1 MKYAWEDEFHVAPQ
15 GEPTA
20 ESRYAAKEPVT
31 DMELEFSIPVAELPT
46 CQVGTGEGKKKSEEQ
61 KDRHRL
67 LKRMMLAPA
76 VCCVALSTLFGS
88 VSGSPSMD
96 VPLPEGGGTVITE
109 PVGGDEFPSLPNLA
123 PDFAGDYAWSDLG
136 SEEYVRFTN
145 VGDERPIFL
154 EMGSAWGQFGITDE
168 NGVFVPNSVSTVPN
182 ARYDAAT
189 NTLMLENFS
198 AGTLDLNLM
207 GNGLKIH
214 LIGDNRL
221 DHLSVWGALYGGSV
235 TLTGTGSLTVN
246 ESGASPNGVGIYLH
260 CERSRSCLMVDK
272 GVTLKAYG
280 SPAILIEDTLLERGI
295 YYKNTSQLS
304 GGTGGIVNTK
314 SAGEGANCYDFSVLD
329 ANGQPVSYVQIAP
342 SGR

>member
-1 MKYAWEDEFHVAPQ
+1 MNYAWEDEFHVAPQ

-20 ESRYAAKEPVT
+20 ESRYAAKEPVA

-189 NTLMLENFS
+189 NTLTLENFS

-214 LIGDNRL
+214 LI
-221 DHLSVWGALYGGSV
+221 
-235 TLTGTGSLTVN
+235 
-246 ESGASPNGVGIYLH
+246 
-260 CERSRSCLMVDK
+260 
-272 GVTLKAYG
+272 
-280 SPAILIEDTLLERGI
+280 
-295 YYKNTSQLS
+295 
-304 GGTGGIVNTK
+304 
-314 SAGEGANCYDFSVLD
+314 
-329 ANGQPVSYVQIAP
+329 
-342 SGR
+342 